1 MGKMNMRL
9 ARLLTTTLEE
19 AQSALGDPVRTA
31 IAQRGVLLTGGGAR
45 LPGLEE
51 ALRERTAEGFVRPEN
66 PSETAI
72 HGLLKMEA
80 KA

>member
-1 MGKMNMRL
+1 ML
-9 ARLLTTTLEE
+9 PLHH
-19 AQSALGDPVRTA
+19 RT
-31 IAQRGVLLTGGGAR
+31 GVSRTGGDAH
-45 LPGLEE
+45 PGQ